1 MSMINNALSGAMAA
15 QAALNTNSQNIA
27 NAMTPGYSRQG
38 VLLSAVQPR
47 GSGINAAGAG
57 VTVSS
62 VLRFADTY
70 KSLQMW
76 QANSNLGQYKV
87 GQSYL
92 TQLEQVMS
100 DDTSNVNQGLDA
112 FFAALNAASVQPD
125 SGPLREQ
132 VLTAADGLVKRV
144 ASLQQLFNNQQAA
157 IDSQRG
163 AVTTQINSFAHDIA
177 ALNKQ
182 IAAGQAA
189 GVNTSGLKDARDQK
203 IDQLAHLVGVQVV
216 EQGDGTRNVSLKNGQ
231 PLVLGSEAGTLAMNA
246 GALQLSL
253 AGNSFKVQ
261 EQDLG
266 GQLGGLHD
274 FQQQTLEPLKQQI
287 RDLSQGIAKAVNDTL
302 SGAAV
307 PPAPAYTT
315 YDAKGVHT
323 PGRKDL
329 FAIVN
334 GQLTLTDLKASE
346 LAFST
351 VAGTGGDS
359 SNLKKLIGLKNNSVA
374 ITDFDAR
381 GNPTV
386 ISAGPPPVYQSSALV
401 MGDVYTQL
409 VGKLGVQSQQN
420 QASQTTAQT
429 VRDQSEENWKSTS
442 GVNTDEE
449 AINLMQFKQ
458 MYESNLKVVAV
469 ANQLFDSTLAM
480 VG

>member
-47 GSGINAAGAG
+47 SAGINAAGAG
-57 VTVSS
+57 VTVSA

-70 KSLQMW
+70 KSLQLW
-76 QANSNLGQYKV
+76 QANSNVGQYNAS
-87 GQSYL
+87 QAYL

-157 IDSQRG
+157 IDAQRG
-163 AVTTQINSFAHDIA
+163 AITSQVNGFANDIA
-177 ALNKQ
+177 LLNKQ
-182 IAAGQAA
+182 ISAAESSGL
-189 GVNTSGLKDARDQK
+189 NTSGLRDARDQK
-203 IDQLAHLVGVQVV
+203 IDQLANLVGVQVV
-216 EQGDGTRNVSLKNGQ
+216 DQPDGSRNVSLRNGQ
-231 PLVLGSEAGTLAMNA
+231 PLVLGSQAGSLAMNA
-246 GALQLSL
+246 GSL
-253 AGNSFKVQ
+253 ELTLANSTFKVQ
-261 EQDLG
+261 EQNMG
-266 GQLGGLHD
+266 GQLGGLRD
-274 FQQQTLEPLKQQI
+274 FQQQTLDPLKQQI
-287 RDLSQGIAKAVNDTL
+287 KDLSTGIAKAVNDTL
-302 SGAAV
+302 SGAAG
-307 PPAPAYTT
+307 APAYTT
-315 YDAKGVHT
+315 YDANGVDT
-323 PGRKDL
+323 AGRKEL
-329 FAIVN
+329 FAVDAT
-334 GQLTLTDLKASE
+334 GQLTLTNLKASE

-359 SNLKKLIGLKNNSVA
+359 SNLKKLIALKGNSVG
-374 ITDFDAR
+374 ITDFDAQ
-381 GNPTV
+381 GNKTLV
-386 ISAGPPPVYQSSALV
+386 SAGPPAVYQTSQLT

-420 QASQTTAQT
+420 LASQTTSQT

-469 ANQLFDSTLAM
+469 ANELFDSTLAM